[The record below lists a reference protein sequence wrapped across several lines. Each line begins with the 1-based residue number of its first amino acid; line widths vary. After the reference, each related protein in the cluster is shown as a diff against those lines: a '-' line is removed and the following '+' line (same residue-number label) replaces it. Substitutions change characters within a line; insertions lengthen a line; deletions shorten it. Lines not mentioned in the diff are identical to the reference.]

1 MRVHPN
7 NKSFDS
13 MNSQPGDR
21 KHQNSNIKKQGCKAR
36 CRIHL
41 TKDNKQYKIYHFVDR
56 HNHSLLNSADKR
68 LLRINR
74 QLKYT
79 DYVKMI
85 RGSSANIGPST
96 LYKMEAYLKSGYQYI
111 EATIFDYQNA
121 RQDVVS
127 FVGNKDAKMFVNL
140 VEKCRLSVPEYFVEY
155 KCVNRELHCIF
166 WADEK
171 IGDSISIDGT
181 FRTNMYA
188 MVFFPNHK
196 KFVNV
201 GSALI
206 CNEKTPTYDWVLMA
220 VDPAL
225 LRPDEMIMILNLYLV
240 NRFQD
245 QDQET
250 NEPVLQSTDP
260 VH

>member
-1 MRVHPN
+1 MCKNIQRKQN
-7 NKSFDS
+7 S
-13 MNSQPGDR
+13 MNPPYEHKIGRNPKTVTPCGSALAG
-21 KHQNSNIKKQGCKAR
+21 
-36 CRIHL
+36 IHL

-68 LLRINR
+68 LLRINC
-74 QLKYT
+74 QLKYMN
-79 DYVKMI
+79 YVKMI

-96 LYKMEAYLKSGYQYI
+96 LYKMKAYLKSGYQYI

-121 RQDVVS
+121 RQDDVS

-140 VEKCRLSVPEYFVEY
+140 VEKCRLFVSEYFVEY
-155 KCVNRELHCIF
+155 KHVNRELQCIF
-166 WADEK
+166 WADEVCRLNYKK

-181 FRTNMYA
+181 FLTNMYA

-206 CNEKTPTYDWVLMA
+206 CYVKTPTYDWVLMA
-220 VDPAL
+220 FLKCHGKQPLFVMKD
-225 LRPDEMIMILNLYLV
+225 
-240 NRFQD
+240 
-245 QDQET
+245 
-250 NEPVLQSTDP
+250 
-260 VH
+260 